1 MLDWRGRLFSSPG
14 WHLAWRLALIGAGT
28 ALVWAVF
35 GKLAALVLLS
45 LAALMYAAQ
54 MFYNTALLRAWLR
67 EPQAYEIPDG
77 VGIWSDIFSRLYRLL
92 RLSKQSTTRIAREL
106 DRFQQAGA
114 ALPDGIAI
122 LNQTGE
128 IEWCNPVTEAHFA
141 IDLERDRGQPISYL
155 IRQPDFV
162 AHLQH
167 GSTEP
172 LVLRDWRG
180 LGLTLAVQVVPYGDA
195 QKLIVSRDITQL
207 ERAETVRRDFVANVS
222 HELRTPLTV
231 VSGFLETLEDMEHSD
246 SKMLS
251 RSIQLMREQT
261 ARMQRLVEDLLT
273 LSRLESGQALH
284 EEPVDLPAMVR
295 GLQREAEQMSKRA
308 HRISARVDSGFW
320 VRGGDTELHSALAN
334 LVTNAV
340 RYTPA
345 EGEVRI
351 AWEQRDGEGVFSVED
366 NGMGIEAEHIPRLTE
381 RFYRVDKSRS
391 RMHDEGE
398 LNRSPVGGGTGLGL
412 AIVKHVLQ
420 RHQARLEIQ
429 SEPGKGSRFA
439 AHFPKHR
446 LLTPPTPAQARAA
459 APSASA

>member
-1 MLDWRGRLFSSPG
+1 MLDWNRWLLASPG
-14 WHLAWRLALIGAGT
+14 WHLAWRLALIGGGV
-28 ALVWAVF
+28 ALAWMVV
-35 GKLAALVLLS
+35 GKLAALMLLS
-45 LAALMYAAQ
+45 FVALIYAAQ

-67 EPQAYEIPDG
+67 DPQAHQIPDG
-77 VGIWSDIFSRLYRLL
+77 VGIWSDIFSRLYRMQ
-92 RLSKQSTTRIAREL
+92 RVSKQSTTRIAREL

-122 LNQTGE
+122 LDQTGD
-128 IEWCNPVTEAHFA
+128 IEWCNPVTEAHLG
-141 IDLERDRGQPISYL
+141 IDLERDRGQPLTYL

-162 AHLQH
+162 AHLNH
-167 GSTEP
+167 GGTEP

-180 LGLTLAVQVVPYGDA
+180 SGLTLAVQVVPYGDA

-231 VSGFLETLEDMEHSD
+231 VSGFLETLEDMERGD
-246 SKMLS
+246 SKMLG
-251 RSIQLMREQT
+251 RSIHLMREQT

-284 EEPVDLPAMVR
+284 EDPVDLPAMVR
-295 GLQREAEQMSKRA
+295 SLQREAEHMSKRR
-308 HRISARVDSGFW
+308 HRISVRVESAFW

-351 AWEQRDGEGVFSVED
+351 AWEMRDGEGVFSVED
-366 NGMGIEAEHIPRLTE
+366 TGPGIEAQHIPRLTE
-381 RFYRVDKSRS
+381 RFYRVDNSRS
-391 RMHDEGE
+391 RE
-398 LNRSPVGGGTGLGL
+398 SGGTGLGL

-420 RHQARLEIQ
+420 RHQARLEIH

-439 AHFPKHR
+439 VHFPKQR
-446 LLTPPTPAQARAA
+446 LLTPPALARAA

>member
-1 MLDWRGRLFSSPG
+1 MLDWNRRLFSSPG
-14 WHLAWRLALIGAGT
+14 WHLLWRLALIGAGT
-28 ALVWAVF
+28 GLAWAMF

-45 LAALMYAAQ
+45 LAALIYASQ

-67 EPQAYEIPDG
+67 EPQAHEIPDG
-77 VGIWSDIFSRLYRLL
+77 AGIWSDIFSRLYRML
-92 RLSKQSTTRIAREL
+92 RLNKQSTTRIAREL

-128 IEWCNPVTEAHFA
+128 IEWCNPVTQAHFA
-141 IDLERDRGQPISYL
+141 IDLERDRGQPIAYL

-162 AHLQH
+162 EHLQH

-231 VSGFLETLEDMEHSD
+231 VSGFLETLADMEHSD

-261 ARMQRLVEDLLT
+261 ARMQRLVEDLLA

-284 EEPVDLPAMVR
+284 EEPVDLPGMVR

-308 HRISARVDSGFW
+308 HRISARVDSQFW
-320 VRGGDTELHSALAN
+320 VLGGETELHSALAN

-351 AWEQRDGEGVFSVED
+351 AWALGEGAGEGVFSVED
-366 NGMGIEAEHIPRLTE
+366 TGPGIEAEHIPRLTE

-391 RMHDEGE
+391 RE
-398 LNRSPVGGGTGLGL
+398 GGGTGLGL

-420 RHQARLEIQ
+420 RHQARLEIH

-446 LLTPPTPAQARAA
+446 LLTPPTPAQARTY
-459 APSASA
+459 APSAGA